1 MRDEE
6 IKYCPFRVVTETF
19 PAMCVGNGDITR
31 TSFEA
36 CLKEQCPAFYVLVF
50 QMQSVYRCQIAQKV
64 ARKFYVLL
72 WRFMIAFDCL
82 CVYNTGVKQKS
93 FKNCQGNHL
102 KYCPVLRRILS
113 CLPKNVLL

>member
-36 CLKEQCPAFYVLVF
+36 CLKEQCPAFYVVHGGYG
-50 QMQSVYRCQIAQKV
+50 QEYERCK
-64 ARKFYVLL
+64 R
-72 WRFMIAFDCL
+72 
-82 CVYNTGVKQKS
+82 
-93 FKNCQGNHL
+93 L
-102 KYCPVLRRILS
+102 K
-113 CLPKNVLL
+113 